1 MKDPGVEIQTKYYEL
16 LSGITYNGKSVPVYD
31 VAPYEAEYPHIM
43 FQGRE
48 LIDRPNKTSY
58 GNQVFIGLRIIDR
71 FPANNGTRKSIYEI
85 SSEVKT
91 RIRKINDVFE
101 VENFNIINAEL
112 AQETFVSEL
121 TKTYFYYR
129 SEIRFKHLIE
139 DKDIANIYY
148 SGYQVTYDNDNLIV
162 ARYGKY

>member
-1 MKDPGVEIQTKYYEL
+1 MKDPGIEIQSKYYEL
-16 LSGITYNGKSVPVYD
+16 LSDITYNGNSVPIYD
-31 VAPYEAEYPHIM
+31 VAPYEAVYPHIM

-48 LIDRPNKTSY
+48 LIDRPNKTSF

-71 FPANNGTRKSIYEI
+71 FPANHGTRKSIYEI
-85 SSEVKT
+85 SSQVKT
-91 RIRKINDVFE
+91 RIRRITDVFE

-112 AQETFVSEL
+112 AQETFISEL

-139 DKDIANIYY
+139 DKDIANIFYNEL
-148 SGYQVTYDNDNLIV
+148 QVTYNDNNLIV